1 MFTWQQKHGIERHG
15 YILKNMLSR
24 MGHDQILMDVSKFD
38 EALRMCCRAKNQLSK
53 NHGFSPEQAVLG
65 KSTQLLPA
73 SLSSD
78 DSAAARSLANGTD
91 LDSQRLQ
98 EMLNKRT
105 QARPA
110 FIHVDNSEAI
120 RRALLR
126 RSCPV
131 RGPFLPGQLV
141 MY

>member
-1 MFTWQQKHGIERHG
+1 
-15 YILKNMLSR
+15 MLSR
-24 MGHDQILMDVSKFD
+24 MDHDQILMDVSKFD

-65 KSTQLLPA
+65 KSTQLPA

-78 DSAAARSLANGTD
+78 DSAAAHSLANGTD
-91 LDSQRLQ
+91 LDSQRFQ

-105 QARPA
+105 QARLA
-110 FIHVDNSEAI
+110 FIHAENFEAI